1 MTNLTPDEIKKS
13 LVSSLSNPDE
23 NISRAIMI
31 PELDFSA
38 FADPSGNVLKWGSAQ

>member
-1 MTNLTPDEIKKS
+1 
-13 LVSSLSNPDE
+13 
-23 NISRAIMI
+23 MI